1 MIGCD
6 IPKQYKKFSRS
17 KRRKFIMNKKEL
29 IKSVVEAT
37 GLSKKDV
44 TAIVDSVFDTITSAL
59 SQGQDV
65 KISGF
70 GTFKIKERAARKA
83 RNPQTGEE
91 ILIPENKVPAFK
103 PAKSLRDAVK

>member
-1 MIGCD
+1 
-6 IPKQYKKFSRS
+6 
-17 KRRKFIMNKKEL
+17 MNKKEL

-83 RNPQTGEE
+83 RNPQSGEE
-91 ILIPENKVPAFK
+91 IMIEARKVPTFK
-103 PAKSLRDAVK
+103 PAKQLKELVK

>member
-1 MIGCD
+1 
-6 IPKQYKKFSRS
+6 
-17 KRRKFIMNKKEL
+17 MNKKEL
-29 IKSVVEAT
+29 IKSVVETT

-44 TAIVDSVFDTITSAL
+44 TVAVDSVFDTITSAL

-83 RNPQTGEE
+83 RNPQSGEE
-91 ILIPENKVPAFK
+91 IMIEARKVPTFK
-103 PAKSLRDAVK
+103 PAKQLKELVK

>member
-1 MIGCD
+1 
-6 IPKQYKKFSRS
+6 
-17 KRRKFIMNKKEL
+17 MNKKEL

-70 GTFKIKERAARKA
+70 GTFKVKERAERKA
-83 RNPQTGEE
+83 RNIHTGEE
-91 ILIPENKVPAFK
+91 IVVPPSKTASFK
-103 PAKSLRDAVK
+103 PAKALKESLK